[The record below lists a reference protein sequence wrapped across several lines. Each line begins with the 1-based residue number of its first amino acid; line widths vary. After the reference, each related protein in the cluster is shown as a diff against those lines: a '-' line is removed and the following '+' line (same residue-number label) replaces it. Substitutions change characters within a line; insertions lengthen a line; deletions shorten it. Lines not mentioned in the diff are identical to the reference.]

1 MCYPSDMQKQEVIGH
16 LKKLASQQKTKKY
29 LTIKDISS
37 VPKLRY
43 YVRVHFR
50 TIGNALKAAGLPSS
64 QLSASMSIKSED
76 LLSYLRD
83 LRNELGHAPR
93 VWDIEHDRKIYQ
105 KYSDKKFSWKIY
117 KTRFGGLIKARELME
132 TKDRDTSVTG
142 LSATK
147 KMEIEDFEFSQ
158 EKKRFWGQ
166 AAELHVTAELLY
178 RGFQAANIPVDVGL
192 DILAVRKNKTYYFQ
206 VKHKDLSNYKPIKLT
221 KSSFERSGG
230 GDVYYIFVLL
240 SDEKRDFLIIP
251 YHIVNDWIREGIAED
266 TDKGYLIH
274 ITKKDSKLR
283 LKEKE
288 LDKYLERWEDIK

>member
-1 MCYPSDMQKQEVIGH
+1 MQKQEVIDN

-29 LTIKDISS
+29 LTIKDVGL

-50 TIGNALKAAGLPSS
+50 TLGNALKAAGLPSS
-64 QLSASMSIKSED
+64 QLAASMSIKSED

-83 LRNELGHAPR
+83 LRNELEHAPR
-93 VWDIEHDRKIYQ
+93 VWDIEHDRKIHK
-105 KYSDKKFSWKIY
+105 KYSEKKFSWKIY

-132 TKDRDTSVTG
+132 TKDGDVRVARA
-142 LSATK
+142 SATK
-147 KMEIEDFEFSQ
+147 KKEGEDFEFSQ

-192 DILAVRKNKTYYFQ
+192 DILAVKKNKTFYFQ
-206 VKHKDLSNYKPIKLT
+206 VKHKDLSNYKPITLT
-221 KSSFERSGG
+221 KSSFERSAG

-240 SDEKRDFLIIP
+240 SGEKRDFLIVP
-251 YHIVNDWIREGIAED
+251 YHIVNDWIREGLAED
-266 TDKGYLIH
+266 TDKGYLIY
-274 ITKKDSKLR
+274 ITKKDGKLKLR
-283 LKEKE
+283 EKV
-288 LDKYLERWEDIK
+288 LDKYCERWEDIK